1 MKKIYI
7 FIIVIILLLLYSC
20 SNKTLDVSDL
30 EKSNIAVDCDNINIT
45 VQEDT
50 IKSSKENITLLLKNK
65 TEYEYFY
72 DLYFEL
78 EVELD
83 NQWCKVPLIKIMNLM
98 TLVCY

>member
-45 VQEDT
+45 VQEL
-50 IKSSKENITLLLKNK
+50 NP
-65 TEYEYFY
+65 
-72 DLYFEL
+72 
-78 EVELD
+78 V
-83 NQWCKVPLIKIMNLM
+83 
-98 TLVCY
+98 